1 MRVPIPITE
10 PERVW
15 LGELYRRAK
24 AHEPI
29 DPHAMRIQLR
39 DHLPKDFL
47 SSQVNGQFVR
57 GDSLTLL
64 GVLAIDP
71 DSEMVR
77 DTEHVI
83 LAIRELLI
91 EKPDTK
97 TVSAAQ
103 IAERLHL
110 DQGYTAE
117 LFVLMSSIGSFW
129 SSASGSPSGGGYS
142 SITIG
147 HEESIQELLAFENLE
162 TQVLRYL
169 ERDRARLARVGVDF
183 FADEPRHEV
192 TPNTAFIIMQI
203 NRAQPELEDVCNTIK
218 DVCNRFGIRA
228 VRADDIQHEERIT
241 DVVLD
246 HIRRSEYLVADL
258 TGERPNVYYE
268 VGYAHA
274 LNKKPILYRRANT
287 PLHFDLAV
295 HNVPEYTNLTDLRN
309 QLTRRFEAILGRGA
323 SGTTA

>member
-57 GDSLTLL
+57 GDWLTLL

-97 TVSAAQ
+97 TISAAQ
-103 IAERLHL
+103 IADRLHL
-110 DQGYTAE
+110 DQAYTAE
-117 LFVLMSSIGSFW
+117 LFVLMSSIGNF
-129 SSASGSPSGGGYS
+129 SSGASGGPSGRGYL
-142 SITIG
+142 SITMG
-147 HEESIQELLAFENLE
+147 REENLQELLAFENLE
-162 TQVLRYL
+162 TQVHRYL
-169 ERDRARLARVGVDF
+169 ERDRARLARGGPDF
-183 FADEPRHEV
+183 FANEPRQEV
-192 TPNTAFIIMQI
+192 SPNTAFIIMQMS
-203 NRAQPELEDVCNTIK
+203 RAQPELEDVCNTIK
-218 DVCNRFGIRA
+218 DVC
-228 VRADDIQHEERIT
+228 
-241 DVVLD
+241 
-246 HIRRSEYLVADL
+246 
-258 TGERPNVYYE
+258 
-268 VGYAHA
+268 
-274 LNKKPILYRRANT
+274 
-287 PLHFDLAV
+287 
-295 HNVPEYTNLTDLRN
+295 
-309 QLTRRFEAILGRGA
+309 TRH
-323 SGTTA
+323 S